1 MREVVLAG
9 SPNVGKSVIF
19 NRLTGKYVSVSNYPG
34 TTVEIARG
42 YSRLG
47 GLACEVV
54 DTPGLYSLLA
64 MTEEERVTREFLFSR
79 QADVVIHV
87 ADAKNVRRMLNFTLE
102 LMDAGLPVV
111 LNLNLMDEAA
121 AAGVSIDSELLAD
134 ALGIPVVPTA
144 AVKGIG
150 IAELKKVIGE
160 YRSPSPKP
168 LSFSPAIEEAVRKI
182 SLKLAGEYG
191 LARRLVA
198 LLLLQNDEGIRAL
211 VKREARYKEIQADVA
226 AAAARYRDPLALVIA
241 AERQEMA
248 DGLLALAVRFG
259 APRRGGIAE
268 RLDRLT
274 REPLTGIPILLLVLY
289 YGLYQFVGVF
299 GAGYLVDTINRGVFD
314 EVLTPALQDVIVN
327 YIPWQWLAS
336 LLAGEYGLFTMG
348 LRYAVAIILP
358 VVGTFFLAFAVLED
372 CGYLPRLAMLMDRVF
387 RQFGLNGRAVIPVTL
402 GLGCGTMAVFVA
414 RTLETPRERLLA
426 TFLLSLA
433 IPCSAQLGVVMALLA
448 HNGKALLLWFLY
460 MTLIF
465 AVAGWLAA
473 RLVPGKRS
481 PFYMELPPFRLP
493 SPGNVAK
500 KAYTRMLWYF
510 VEIIPVFFLAAF
522 LLWLGDRTGLLA
534 HMMKAVEPVMAF
546 LGLPPQAAQAFLL
559 GFFRRDYGAAGL
571 YDMAGRGLLTD
582 WQLVGAA
589 VTLTLFVPCMAQFL
603 VMVKERGPLAAFLM
617 TAIIVAIALTSG
629 WLMHQLAAV
638 LPL

>member
-1 MREVVLAG
+1 MREIVLVG

-19 NRLTGKYVSVSNYPG
+19 NCLTGKYVSVSNYPG

-47 GLACEVV
+47 GVSCEVV
-54 DTPGLYSLLA
+54 DTPGLYSFLA
-64 MTEEERVTREFLFSR
+64 MTDEERVTREFLIN
-79 QADVVIHV
+79 QKPDVVIHV
-87 ADAKNVRRMLNFTLE
+87 ADAKNIRRMLNFTLE

-121 AAGVSIDSELLAD
+121 AAGVSIDSALLAE
-134 ALGIPVVPTA
+134 ALGIPVITTA
-144 AVKGIG
+144 AIKGIG
-150 IAELKKVIGE
+150 VAELKNVIGE
-160 YRSPSPKP
+160 YNGSKPKP
-168 LSFSPAIEEAVRKI
+168 FSFSVAIEEAIKHI
-182 SLKLAGEYG
+182 SSKLAGEYG
-191 LARRLVA
+191 LSRRIIA
-198 LLLLQNDEGIRAL
+198 LLLLQGDEAIHAL
-211 VKREARYKEIQADVA
+211 VKRESRYKDIQDDIAV
-226 AAAARYRDPLALVIA
+226 AAARYRDPLAFVIA
-241 AERQEMA
+241 MERQGIV
-248 DGLLALAVRFG
+248 DGLLELSVRFG
-259 APRRGGIAE
+259 VPRRGGIADW
-268 RLDRLT
+268 LDRLT
-274 REPLTGIPILLLVLY
+274 RQPITGIPILMLVLY
-289 YGLYQFVGVF
+289 YGLYKFVGVF

-314 EVLTPALQDVIVN
+314 EVLTPALNDVIVN
-327 YIPWQWLAS
+327 YVRWKWLAS

-358 VVGTFFLAFAVLED
+358 VVGTFFLAFAILED

-402 GLGCGTMAVFVA
+402 GLGCGTMAVFVV

-448 HNGKALLLWFLY
+448 HNGKALMLWFLY
-460 MTLIF
+460 MVLIF
-465 AVAGWLAA
+465 TVVGWVSA
-473 RLVPGKRS
+473 RVIPGKRS
-481 PFYMELPPFRLP
+481 PFYMELPPLRMP
-493 SPGNVAK
+493 SPRNVAK
-500 KAYTRMLWYF
+500 KAYTRMIWYF

-522 LLWLGDRTGLLA
+522 LLWLGDRTGLLE
-534 HMMKAVEPVMAF
+534 HIMKAVEPVMAF
-546 LGLPPQAAQAFLL
+546 LGLPAQAAQAFLL

-589 VTLTLFVPCMAQFL
+589 VTMTLFVPCMAQFL
-603 VMVKERGPLAAFLM
+603 VMVKERGAVAALAM
-617 TAIIVAIALTSG
+617 TAIIVVIALTSG

-638 LPL
+638 LLL